1 MPSREIAIVLKE
13 FDRGVE
19 NVVKG
24 LVLGTTANLKM
35 AAGEGG
41 TPVDTGW
48 ARANW
53 LPSVRQ
59 PINATAGTQEEAK
72 AGNVDF
78 TQSMAGEGSVA
89 FYKLSMGKAFISNN
103 VPYIEQLNAGSS
115 PQAQAGF
122 VERAIQKTIDTELA
136 RGFRTLTVRL

>member
-1 MPSREIAIVLKE
+1 MPSREIEIVLKE

-19 NVVKG
+19 FVVKG

-53 LPSVRQ
+53 LVSVGQ
-59 PINATAGTQEEAK
+59 PINEPAGTREEAK
-72 AGNVDF
+72 AGTGDLA
-78 TQSMAGEGSVA
+78 QSAAGEGAVA
-89 FYKLSMGKAFISNN
+89 FYKLSMGKVFISNN
-103 VPYIEQLNAGSS
+103 VHYIEKLNAGSS

-122 VERAIQKTIDTELA
+122 VERGIQKTIDTELK
-136 RGFRTLTVRL
+136 RGFRAA